1 MDKQIFR
8 EKSLEQLSE
17 PEQLTEYLQVTGTG
31 VWLVLIGLIVLL
43 AGILV
48 WGIFGRISSEETVP
62 AEVRGGK
69 AYCHVLADDMES
81 TDEEIPVVIGD
92 QHMLADA
99 GEAEERTIDA
109 SADPSLFE
117 SGYLSAGKNVVVLS
131 CDTELQDGW
140 YEADV
145 TTDRLRP
152 ISLLLAKN

>member
-31 VWLVLIGLIVLL
+31 GWLVLIGLIVLL

-48 WGIFGRISSEETVP
+48 WGMFGRISSVETVP
-62 AEVRGGK
+62 AQVREGK
-69 AYCHVLADDMES
+69 AYCYVLADDIAFTE
-81 TDEEIPVVIGD
+81 EEIPVVIGD

-99 GEAEERTIDA
+99 GEAEEQTIDA
-109 SADPSLFE
+109 SADASLFE

-131 CDTELQDGW
+131 CETTLQDGW

-145 TTDRLRP
+145 TTDRLQP
-152 ISLLLAKN
+152 ITLLMAKN